1 MEHTQVFTN
10 ITELFSNGRITEN
23 AVIVTQ
29 NGVITAV
36 GEKHSVEIPAGAITV
51 DLGGRAVIPGLVDSH
66 THLVWAGSRVNEF
79 AMKTEGAGYADILA
93 AGGGI
98 HSTVAATQ
106 AATDDTLLA
115 GAEARARTFLAG
127 GVTTL
132 EIKSGYGLTTEHELR
147 MLRMV
152 RFLSERTAQ
161 RLHPTLLAH
170 LPDPNEDRQRYIDR
184 FITETIP
191 TAAETG
197 LATAL
202 DVFSDE
208 GAFTISETRELLQA
222 GAEHGLQLKLHAEQ
236 LAHTGASELIAEFSG
251 LSADHLE
258 LSTPADWEALAAAGT
273 VATILPGAAALLHA
287 PLPSMADLQA
297 SGVTIAIASDHNPGS
312 SPLYGLLPALQLAI
326 VNGRFSASA
335 ALTAGTAGTA
345 QALGQST
352 VGYLQAGAHADFV
365 VVDGPAAITPLYT
378 WGVPSIHEVYIAG
391 NAVYRA

>member
-1 MEHTQVFTN
+1 MEHLRVFTN
-10 ITELFSNGRITEN
+10 ISELFSNGNTISN
-23 AVIVTQ
+23 AVMVVQ
-29 NGVITAV
+29 NGTITAV
-36 GEKHSVEIPAGAITV
+36 GERSSVEVPAGAITV

-93 AGGGI
+93 SGGGI
-98 HSTVAATQ
+98 HSTVQATQ
-106 AATDDTLLA
+106 AASDDELLA
-115 GAEARARTFLAG
+115 GAEQRARTFLAG

-152 RFLSERTAQ
+152 RYLSERTQQ

-170 LPDPNEDRQRYIDR
+170 LPDPSEPRERYLDR

-202 DVFSDE
+202 DVFCDE

-236 LAHTGASELIAEFSG
+236 LAHTGASELIAEFGG

-258 LSTPADWEALAAAGT
+258 LSTKTDWEALAEAGT

-287 PLPSMADLQA
+287 PIPTMADLQA
-297 SGVTIAIASDHNPGS
+297 SGVHVAIASDHNPGS

-326 VNGRFSASA
+326 VNAGFSASA

-345 QALGQST
+345 RALGQNT
-352 VGYLQAGAHADFV
+352 IGELRAGAHADFV
-365 VVDGPAAITPLYT
+365 VVAGPEAITPLYT

>member
-1 MEHTQVFTN
+1 MEHVSVFTN
-10 ITELFSNGRITEN
+10 ISELFSNGNTISN
-23 AVIVTQ
+23 AVMVVQ
-29 NGVITAV
+29 NGTITAV
-36 GEKHSVEIPAGAITV
+36 GDRSSVEIPASAITV

-66 THLVWAGSRVNEF
+66 THLVWAGSRVTEF

-93 AGGGI
+93 SGGGI
-98 HSTVAATQ
+98 HSTVQATQ
-106 AATDDTLLA
+106 AASDDELLA
-115 GAEARARTFLAG
+115 GAEQRARTFLAG

-152 RFLSERTAQ
+152 RYLSERTQQ

-170 LPDPNEDRQRYIDR
+170 LPDPNEPRERYIDR

-202 DVFSDE
+202 DVFCDE

-236 LAHTGASELIAEFSG
+236 LAHTGASELIAEFGG

-258 LSTPADWEALAAAGT
+258 LSTKADWEALAEAGT

-287 PLPSMADLQA
+287 PMPAMADLQA
-297 SGVTIAIASDHNPGS
+297 SGVHVAIASDHNPGS

-326 VNGRFSASA
+326 VNAGFSASA

-345 QALGQST
+345 RALGQNN
-352 VGYLQAGAHADFV
+352 VGEIRAGMHADFV
-365 VVDGPAAITPLYT
+365 VVAGSEAITPLYT

>member
-1 MEHTQVFTN
+1 MEHTRVFTN
-10 ITELFSNGRITEN
+10 ISELFSAGETITN
-23 AVIVTQ
+23 AVMVVQ
-29 NGVITAV
+29 NSTITAA
-36 GEKHSVEIPAGAITV
+36 GERSAVEVPSGAIPI

-98 HSTVAATQ
+98 HSTVKATQ
-106 AATDDTLLA
+106 AASDDELLA

-152 RFLSERTAQ
+152 RYLSERTSQ

-170 LPDPNEDRQRYIDR
+170 LPDPNEDRQRYLDR

-191 TAAETG
+191 TAADTG

-202 DVFSDE
+202 DVFCDE
-208 GAFTISETRELLQA
+208 GAFTIPETRELLTA
-222 GAEHGLQLKLHAEQ
+222 GAEHGLHLKLHAEQ
-236 LAHTGASELIAEFSG
+236 LAHTGASELIAEFGG

-258 LSTPADWEALAAAGT
+258 LSKASDWEALAAAGT

-297 SGVTIAIASDHNPGS
+297 SGVSVAIASDHNPGS

-326 VNGRFSASA
+326 VNGGFSANA

-345 QALGQST
+345 QALGQNNI
-352 VGYLQAGAHADFV
+352 GHLGAGAHADFV
-365 VVDGPAAITPLYT
+365 VVAGAQAITPLYT
-378 WGVPSIHEVYIAG
+378 WGVPSIHEVYIGG

>member
-1 MEHTQVFTN
+1 MEHVRVFTN
-10 ITELFSNGRITEN
+10 ISELFSNATTISN
-23 AVIVTQ
+23 AVMVVQ
-29 NGVITAV
+29 NGTITAV
-36 GEKHSVEIPAGAITV
+36 GERSSVEVPAGAITV

-93 AGGGI
+93 SGGGI
-98 HSTVAATQ
+98 HSTVQATQ
-106 AATDDTLLA
+106 AASDDELLA
-115 GAEARARTFLAG
+115 GAEQRARTFLAG

-152 RFLSERTAQ
+152 RYLSERTQQ

-170 LPDPNEDRQRYIDR
+170 LPDPNEPRERYLDR
-184 FITETIP
+184 FIAETIP

-202 DVFSDE
+202 DVFCDE
-208 GAFTISETRELLQA
+208 GAFTISETRDLLQA

-236 LAHTGASELIAEFSG
+236 LAHTGASELIAEFGG

-258 LSTPADWEALAAAGT
+258 LSTKADWEALAAAGT

-287 PLPSMADLQA
+287 PIPTMADLQA
-297 SGVTIAIASDHNPGS
+297 SGVHVAIASDHNPGS

-326 VNGRFSASA
+326 VNAGFSASA

-345 QALGQST
+345 RALGQT
-352 VGYLQAGAHADFV
+352 NIGEIRAGMHADFV
-365 VVDGPAAITPLYT
+365 VVAGPEAITPLYT

-391 NAVYRA
+391 NVVYRA